1 MTNTIINGRYI
12 VAANKRIGIL
22 TGSERINPRPI
33 PTLTASAQY
42 ALAEVK
48 IYQGHSD
55 RIR

>member
-42 ALAEVK
+42 ALVEVK
-48 IYQGHSD
+48 IFQGHSD